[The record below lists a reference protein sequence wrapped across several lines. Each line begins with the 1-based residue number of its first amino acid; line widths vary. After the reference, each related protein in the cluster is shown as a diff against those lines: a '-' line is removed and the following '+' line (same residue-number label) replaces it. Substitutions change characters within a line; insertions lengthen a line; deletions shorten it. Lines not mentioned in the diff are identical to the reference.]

1 VQGETDNRGADGQA
15 GEGKRD
21 AACAA
26 FVEQSTPS
34 LLRSITFTGADGKAH
49 SHSYQAGNR

>member
-1 VQGETDNRGADGQA
+1 MGRQEKA
-15 GEGKRD
+15 ERD